1 MNIKYFTINQM
12 IYEINLK
19 KNKQIIC
26 QGKVRRGLIQ
36 INQNMELL
44 VQGPNLLRKLSTNYK
59 KCRILIATYCKRQAQ
74 KSKF

>member
-1 MNIKYFTINQM
+1 M

-26 QGKVRRGLIQ
+26 QGKVRRGRIQ

-44 VQGPNLLRKLSTNYK
+44 VQGPNLRRKLSMNYK
-59 KCRILIATYCKRQAQ
+59 KCRILTAIFCKRQAQ
-74 KSKF
+74 KLKF